1 MIATTIEQS
10 KSLLELGLPK
20 ETADMSWYNSLFE
33 EKWFLVP
40 RTPNEVET
48 TLLDNEFDD
57 VEIIPAWSLSALL
70 ELMPKEL
77 EIALVKTPVSGEY
90 FFSWWTDD
98 NHMGD
103 DYKDPVTTAYEMVV
117 WLLENGYIERG
128 GV

>member
-1 MIATTIEQS
+1 MSNIATTLEQS
-10 KSLLELGLPK
+10 RRLLELGLDPK
-20 ETADMSWYNSLFE
+20 SADMLYVYFGEDDYGLE
-33 EKWFLVP
+33 IA
-40 RTPNEVET
+40 NELDDKINKFFNAET
-48 TLLDNEFDD
+48 
-57 VEIIPAWSLSALL
+57 IPAWSLSALL

-77 EIALVKTPVSGEY
+77 EIVLVKTPVSGEY
-90 FFSWWTDD
+90 FFSWWADD